1 MNNNLRFPISDL
13 AQELYDKMV
22 IFAKYSNNS
31 REQQEGEFTF
41 IDEPNKYDVINEHYQ
56 KYIKKGNENTK
67 IHFYSVFH
75 HVTEKGHSII
85 LTNTEFRNRRLSF
98 SGQHLEMRKKGYEYF
113 CYPFKQNVTF
123 VFISPSGSIKFNP
136 PSKNTSLWLSLTN
149 IKYFPFNYFGITS
162 DYDKLNL
169 GSKLL
174 FNNKKNEWCENH
186 IKKLAHSHTTTD
198 FILSNSNYFTK
209 STYGSCSNLQQFIN
223 KIKTIDEPLSYKQFK
238 DLSFDDIYEIMS
250 TAPIFKNPV
259 NFIDNYVSF
268 KKLKSKNS
276 NYNTYFEDLI
286 KIANE
291 TDNKINFS
299 LNESNIKEQ
308 HDKMLLENLH
318 KMKAKSINVHNKFL
332 ILEKYLPKEFKII
345 KTGKE
350 LLFEGLIQKHC
361 VNTYSS
367 NINQGSCCILTT
379 EYDEK
384 RYTAEIR
391 FGTSWL
397 SPNSEQTY
405 RVNQFKGY
413 ANTPS
418 PKALHEILENI
429 INEVNEKELKIK
441 NKKEVLDTSFDDN
454 NNLRI
459 EYIDY
464 EF

>member
-22 IFAKYSNNS
+22 IFAKFSNDS
-31 REQQEGEFTF
+31 RERQEGEFTF
-41 IDEPNKYDVINEHYQ
+41 INEPNKYDFINEHYQ
-56 KYIKKGNENTK
+56 KYLKKGNDNIK

-85 LTNTEFRNRRLSF
+85 LTTTEFKNRRLSF

-113 CYPFKQNVTF
+113 CYPFKQNVSF

-136 PSKNTSLWLSLTN
+136 PSKKTTLWLSLAN
-149 IKYFPFNYFGITS
+149 IKYFPFNYFGITN
-162 DYDKLNL
+162 DNEKLNL
-169 GSKLL
+169 SRKLL
-174 FNNKKNEWCENH
+174 FNNKKNEWCEKH
-186 IKKLAHSHTTTD
+186 IRRITSKDDMFSLATKT
-198 FILSNSNYFTK
+198 NFTK

-238 DLSFDDIYEIMS
+238 DLSFDEIYEIMS

-259 NFIDNYVSF
+259 NFIDNYDSF
-268 KKLKSKNS
+268 KKFKNKNS
-276 NYNTYFEDLI
+276 DFNIYFDDLI

-299 LNESNIKEQ
+299 INESNIKEQ
-308 HDKMLLENLH
+308 HDKMLLENLD
-318 KMKAKSINVHNKFL
+318 KMKAKSIHVDDKFI

-361 VNTYSS
+361 INSYSS

-384 RYTAEIR
+384 RYTAEIH

-397 SPNSEQTY
+397 SDDTLHTY

-413 ANTPS
+413 ANS
-418 PKALHEILENI
+418 SVPKQLLIKLQEII
-429 INEVNEKELKIK
+429 DEVNKKEKKYI
-441 NKKEVLDTSFDDN
+441 NKKEVLKTPLN
-454 NNLRI
+454 EHNYNVI
-459 EYIDY
+459 EYVDNP
-464 EF
+464 F

>member
-13 AQELYDKMV
+13 AKELYDKMV
-22 IFAKYSNNS
+22 IFAKFSNNS

-56 KYIKKGNENTK
+56 KYLKKGNDNIK

-85 LTNTEFRNRRLSF
+85 LTLTEFRNRRLSF

-113 CYPFKQNVTF
+113 CYPFKQNVSF

-136 PSKNTSLWLSLTN
+136 PSKNKSLWLSLAN
-149 IKYFPFNYFGITS
+149 IKYFPFNYFGITN
-162 DYDKLNL
+162 DNEKLNL
-169 GSKLL
+169 SRKLL
-174 FNNKKNEWCENH
+174 FNNKKNEWCEKH
-186 IKKLAHSHTTTD
+186 IRRITSKDDMFSLATKT
-198 FILSNSNYFTK
+198 NFTK

-238 DLSFDDIYEIMS
+238 DLSFDEIYEIMS

-259 NFIDNYVSF
+259 NFIDNYDSF
-268 KKLKSKNS
+268 KKLKNKNS

-308 HDKMLLENLH
+308 HDKMLLENLD
-318 KMKAKSINVHNKFL
+318 KMKAKSIHVDDKFL

-350 LLFEGLIQKHC
+350 LLFESLIQKHC
-361 VNTYSS
+361 VNSYAS

-384 RYTAEIR
+384 RYTAEIH

-397 SPNSEQTY
+397 SDDTLHTY

-413 ANTPS
+413 ANS
-418 PKALHEILENI
+418 SVPKQLLIKLQEII
-429 INEVNEKELKIK
+429 DEVNKKEKKYIS
-441 NKKEVLDTSFDDN
+441 KKEVLN
-454 NNLRI
+454 PPLNEHNYNVI
-459 EYIDY
+459 EYVDNP
-464 EF
+464 F